1 MKKPDIAKLKAN
13 RKKIMPILIIIILLI
28 TAWYLFG
35 QGLFSSGKITATG
48 TIEAI
53 TVKITASIAGE
64 LGDIFYNEGDKVKK
78 DDVIGKI
85 KRDDLVAVKDQ
96 NDAAVEKAKIG
107 YVQVSSVGNLATLNS
122 AQSSA
127 NAALDNLNKAESDF
141 NRIKAL
147 YNQGAVSLSDLE
159 KYETSYKVSLENY
172 DSALGNLNSLK
183 SSGGV
188 KAQIGSASSDI
199 DKAEATLAAAN
210 AQIDQLT
217 LKSPIDGI
225 VILKNYEKGEY
236 IGTGMSIGTVADLEK
251 LWIKVYV
258 TTEELPNIKMGQEV
272 KFTVSGYNKEFVGK
286 ITFISDKGEYTPKT
300 ILTVNERANV
310 VFAVKISTDSQGG
323 VLKPGMPADVI
334 FN

>member
-1 MKKPDIAKLKAN
+1 MKKPDIEKLKAN
-13 RKKIMPILIIIILLI
+13 RKKVIPIVIIIILLL

-35 QGLFSSGKITATG
+35 QGLFNSGKITATG
-48 TIEAI
+48 TIEAN
-53 TVKITASIAGE
+53 TVKITASIPGE

-96 NDAAVEKAKIG
+96 NEAAVEKAKIG
-107 YVQVSSVGNLATLNS
+107 YSQVSSVSNLATLNS
-122 AQSSA
+122 AQSIA
-127 NAALDNLNKAESDF
+127 NAALDNLNKAESDY

-159 KYETSYKVSLENY
+159 RYETTYKVSLENY

-188 KAQIGSASSDI
+188 KAQIGSAASDI
-199 DKAEATLAAAN
+199 DKAEAALAAAN
-210 AQIDQLT
+210 AQIEQLT

-236 IGTGMSIGTVADLEK
+236 IGTGMSLGTVADLEN
-251 LWIKVYV
+251 LWIKVYI

-272 KFTVSGYNKEFVGK
+272 KFTVSGYDKQFVGK

-310 VFAVKISTDSQGG
+310 VFGVKISTDSQGG
-323 VLKPGMPADVI
+323 VLKTGMPADVV
-334 FN
+334 F

>member
-1 MKKPDIAKLKAN
+1 MKKPDMEKFKAN
-13 RKKIMPILIIIILLI
+13 RKKIIPILIVIILLL

-35 QGLFSSGKITATG
+35 QGLFNSGKITATG
-48 TIEAI
+48 TIEAN
-53 TVKITASIAGE
+53 TVKITAIIPGE
-64 LGDIFYNEGDKVKK
+64 LEDVFYNEGDKVKK
-78 DDVIGKI
+78 DDVIGRI

-107 YVQVSSVGNLATLNS
+107 YSQVSSVGNLATLNA

-127 NAALDNLNKAESDF
+127 NAALDNLNKAESDY

-159 KYETSYKVSLENY
+159 RYETTYKVSLENY

-188 KAQIGSASSDI
+188 KAQIGAASSDI

-236 IGTGMSIGTVADLEK
+236 IGTGMSLGTVADLEN

-272 KFTVSGYNKEFVGK
+272 KFSVSGYNKEFIGK

-310 VFAVKISTDSQGG
+310 VFGVKISTDSQGG
-323 VLKPGMPADVI
+323 VLKPGMPADVV
-334 FN
+334 F

>member
-1 MKKPDIAKLKAN
+1 MKKPDMEKFKAN
-13 RKKIMPILIIIILLI
+13 RKKIIPILIVIILLL

-35 QGLFSSGKITATG
+35 QDLFNSGKITATG
-48 TIEAI
+48 TIEAN
-53 TVKITASIAGE
+53 TVKITAIIPGE
-64 LGDIFYNEGDKVKK
+64 LEDVFYNEGDKVKK
-78 DDVIGKI
+78 DDVIGRI

-107 YVQVSSVGNLATLNS
+107 YSQVSSVGNLATLNA

-127 NAALDNLNKAESDF
+127 NAALDNLNKAESDY

-159 KYETSYKVSLENY
+159 RYETTYKVSLENY

-188 KAQIGSASSDI
+188 KAQIGAASSDI

-236 IGTGMSIGTVADLEK
+236 IGTGMSLGTVADLEN

-272 KFTVSGYNKEFVGK
+272 KFSVSGYNKEFIGK

-310 VFAVKISTDSQGG
+310 VFGVKISTDSQGG
-323 VLKPGMPADVI
+323 VLKPGMPADVV
-334 FN
+334 F